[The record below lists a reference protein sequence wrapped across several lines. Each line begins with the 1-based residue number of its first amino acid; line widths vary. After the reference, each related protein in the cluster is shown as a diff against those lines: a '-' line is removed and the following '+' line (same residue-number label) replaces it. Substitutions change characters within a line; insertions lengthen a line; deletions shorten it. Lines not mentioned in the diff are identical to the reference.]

1 MQQNLDPNS
10 KSRHFYQEPRF
21 YLTVLVVLGLFL
33 AIFFA
38 FRAFHGFQ
46 RMRGMK
52 FGGGETNVELI
63 RPWMTVNYIT
73 KMYHVPPDVVLAPL
87 GLPVEGNNRRDIGSL
102 IRSTGT
108 SNPEE
113 MLERIKE
120 SINSFQQKDLIPT
133 PPNSQPPEKHP

>member
-1 MQQNLDPNS
+1 
-10 KSRHFYQEPRF
+10 
-21 YLTVLVVLGLFL
+21 
-33 AIFFA
+33 
-38 FRAFHGFQ
+38 
-46 RMRGMK
+46 MK